1 MRLQGT
7 WTDERTDRVIPIYP
21 PNFVC
26 GGYNNN
32 NKKRSKHNMSPK
44 LRLEDIMR
52 DGLYSLQ
59 TNRKIMKDG
68 QVCRLGL

>member
-1 MRLQGT
+1 
-7 WTDERTDRVIPIYP
+7 
-21 PNFVC
+21 
-26 GGYNNN
+26 
-32 NKKRSKHNMSPK
+32 MSPK

>member
-7 WTDERTDRVIPIYP
+7 WTDGRTDRVIPIYP